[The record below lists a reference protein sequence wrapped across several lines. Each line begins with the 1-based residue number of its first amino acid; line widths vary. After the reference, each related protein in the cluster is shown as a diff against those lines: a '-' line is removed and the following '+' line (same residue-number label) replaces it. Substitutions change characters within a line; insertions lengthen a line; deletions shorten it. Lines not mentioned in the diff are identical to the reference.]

1 MANKK
6 KNSKKRNKKQDTF
19 AHCGLPGVPDRALAS
34 HMDPGRVFLIRY
46 IEKKWV
52 NNTVLHYFFFQSPA
66 SWRGNDQQKEAV
78 RAAFRKWKNL
88 GVGLK
93 FEEVT
98 VPNDAEIRIGFQSG
112 GSWSYVGRDAIDFVS
127 NASQRTMN
135 FGWDLTTPYGG
146 DTALHEIGHALGFP
160 HEHQNPNTGIV
171 WDLDAVNNYFSGPPN
186 NWDEGKIYHNV
197 IRKISAAEV
206 EGSNWDKDSIMHYR
220 FGAGLIKSPAEYQN
234 RSLIPKAG
242 LSDWDKKEV
251 RKFYPAA
258 SKKKLPQ
265 LKPFLSQIVKL
276 SAGQQL
282 DYEIHP
288 EISRKYTIQTF
299 GTMDTVI
306 VLLEDDNGNPVYLA
320 GDDDSGTA
328 FNSKIENRLIS
339 GRKYLLRLR
348 LFYSAGVGQGGI
360 MLW

>member
-1 MANKK
+1 M
-6 KNSKKRNKKQDTF
+6 
-19 AHCGLPGVPDRALAS
+19 S
-34 HMDPGRVFLIRY
+34 H
-46 IEKKWV
+46 
-52 NNTVLHYFFFQSPA
+52 
-66 SWRGNDQQKEAV
+66 
-78 RAAFRKWKNL
+78 
-88 GVGLK
+88 
-93 FEEVT
+93 
-98 VPNDAEIRIGFQSG
+98 AEIRIGFQSG
-112 GSWSYVGRDAIDFVS
+112 GSWSYVGRDAIDFVN

-171 WDLDAVNNYFSGPPN
+171 WDVDAVNNYFSGPPN

-258 SKKKLPQ
+258 SKKKLPL

-276 SAGQQL
+276 AAGQQL
-282 DYEIHP
+282 DYEIYP